1 MEGAG
6 GGSPLSM
13 LLPFVLIF
21 AVFYFIVIMPAKKQ
35 QKKKDAMIAGLKKGD
50 RIVTSGGIHGRI
62 TGVSDTTLTVE
73 ISDKVR
79 VKVAR
84 GNVGTLVQSPSQG
97 QQSGKKKDGPV
108 KPK

>member
-1 MEGAG
+1 MEGAA

-50 RIVTSGGIHGRI
+50 RIVTGGGIHG
-62 TGVSDTTLTVE
+62 TVATVE
-73 ISDKVR
+73 DQSLL
-79 VKVAR
+79 VKVAENTKIR
-84 GNVGTLVQSPSQG
+84 ISTSAVAGLVGS
-97 QQSGKKKDGPV
+97 DGTASEG
-108 KPK
+108 

>member
-1 MEGAG
+1 MEGAA

-50 RIVTSGGIHGRI
+50 RVVTGGGIHG
-62 TGVSDTTLTVE
+62 TVATVE
-73 ISDKVR
+73 DQSLLL
-79 VKVAR
+79 KVAENTKIR
-84 GNVGTLVQSPSQG
+84 ISKSAVAGLVGSDGTPSEG
-97 QQSGKKKDGPV
+97 
-108 KPK
+108 

>member
-1 MEGAG
+1 MEGAA

-50 RIVTSGGIHGRI
+50 RVVTGGGIHG
-62 TGVSDTTLTVE
+62 TVATVE
-73 ISDKVR
+73 DQSLLL
-79 VKVAR
+79 KVAENTKIR
-84 GNVGTLVQSPSQG
+84 ISKSAVAGLVGS
-97 QQSGKKKDGPV
+97 DGTASEG
-108 KPK
+108 